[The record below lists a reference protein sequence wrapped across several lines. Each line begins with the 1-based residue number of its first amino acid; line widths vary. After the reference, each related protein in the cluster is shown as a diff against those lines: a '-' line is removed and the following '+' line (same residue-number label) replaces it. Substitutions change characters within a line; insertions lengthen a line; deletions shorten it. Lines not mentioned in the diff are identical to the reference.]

1 MILTVVFICSGG
13 QEPELAM
20 FLFTYPS
27 TEIPLEYWI
36 ILYIVGKVFM
46 RRLQRRWNRRKR
58 FRSDGEI
65 PETSLANV
73 DLRGELILE
82 VCLHLLVVLIAT
94 YGYLR
99 CCHRLREKGDGS
111 FIWNSMQR
119 IQESQVNIRLPLI
132 SLISFFYTLDSGQ
145 IWDPQKAVSRRI

>member
-1 MILTVVFICSGG
+1 
-13 QEPELAM
+13 
-20 FLFTYPS
+20 
-27 TEIPLEYWI
+27 
-36 ILYIVGKVFM
+36 M